1 MSHELHKEYEQG
13 KLIRL
18 TLGIS
23 QVDSFLEMIRAS
35 FSCNTWISYAY
46 DLKIFVNTVDKPV
59 LDVNPADIFYF
70 LRHQQRTPRSR
81 HSQNVISFK
90 EGIRGFSH
98 ATIRRRLSTITS
110 FYDYLVLKGELEANP
125 VPWGQAVRQWT
136 RPRKSPRFLR
146 SFSALPQVL
155 SQEEIDRFLGSLRT
169 YRDRAIF
176 LLMLLSGLLKEEVAH
191 LQLPDIDVGQRK
203 ILVRHGKGGHQ
214 RRVFVAPEWF
224 EVLEKYLHQERPAS
238 DSPYLF
244 LVLKGPHRGQRL
256 TGGGITRILRYH
268 RTKAGVPRVRC
279 HLLRHTCFSQLCEAG
294 MPIEAIQEQAGHRSI
309 EYTRRYVHLSD
320 QRLQEEYLR
329 ATACLLPAREEGDN
343 AR

>member
-1 MSHELHKEYEQG
+1 MSHQLHKEYQQG
-13 KLIRL
+13 RLIRL

-35 FSCNTWISYAY
+35 FSHNTWVSYAY
-46 DLKIFVNTVDKPV
+46 DLKSFVNIIDKPV
-59 LDVNPADIFYF
+59 LDVNTADIFTF
-70 LRHQQRTPRSR
+70 LRHQQRSPHGR
-81 HSQNVISFK
+81 HPQNVISFE
-90 EGIRGFSH
+90 EGTRGLSR
-98 ATIRRRLSTITS
+98 ATIRRQLSTISS
-110 FYDYLVLKGELEANP
+110 FYDYLVLKGEMEANP
-125 VPWGQAVRQWT
+125 VPWGQAIRQWT
-136 RPRKSPRFLR
+136 RPRTSRRFLR
-146 SFSALPQVL
+146 SPNSLPQVL
-155 SQEEIDRFLGSLRT
+155 SQEEIDQFLGSLRT

-176 LLMLLSGLLKEEVAH
+176 LLMLLSGLRKEEVAH
-191 LQLPDIDVGQRK
+191 LQLSDIDVGQRK

-214 RRVFVAPEWF
+214 RRAFVAPEWF

-256 TGGGITRILRYH
+256 TGAGITRILRYH

-320 QRLQEEYLR
+320 QRLREEYLR
-329 ATACLLPAREEGDN
+329 ATACLLPDSEEGGN